1 MMRSHKYS
9 ISPAMALTLECLL
22 MGVRMLLQIAQQFT
36 LIIEGWL
43 T

>member
-1 MMRSHKYS
+1 MMGSHKYS

-22 MGVRMLLQIAQQFT
+22 IGVRMLPQIAQQFT
-36 LIIEGWL
+36 LTIGGWL